1 MGCLMYYIAFILW
14 FDHFLDSWAEICQ
27 IFRWFFGNSM
37 TPKRHTEINLP
48 LVIENL
54 RFIFRDNTWWGAQKI
69 WMCYYVSKLLSF
81 AYDMIKTLQ
90 TRINQ
95 LYIFGS
101 CLQFVDMYQIGTY
114 FLFIRLQQPILNK
127 NNCSFLKW
135 FDLKIRPGGLFFS
148 QIVY

>member
-1 MGCLMYYIAFILW
+1 MSYQSSNSPFWLKPSQNKKARNFFQQYHFW
-14 FDHFLDSWAEICQ
+14 FLFYLLQLVSE
-27 IFRWFFGNSM
+27 NS
-37 TPKRHTEINLP
+37 R
-48 LVIENL
+48 LV
-54 RFIFRDNTWWGAQKI
+54 FRDNIWWGAQKI